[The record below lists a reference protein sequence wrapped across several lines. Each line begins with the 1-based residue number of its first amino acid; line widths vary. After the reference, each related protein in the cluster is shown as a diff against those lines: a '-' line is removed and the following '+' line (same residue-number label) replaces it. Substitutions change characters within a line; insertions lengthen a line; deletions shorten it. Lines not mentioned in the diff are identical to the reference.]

1 MILREL
7 LGSPG
12 CSWLAGREGG
22 YRERDKG
29 SLVLVEL
36 CTLSRSDGRRPV
48 SPEHHVV
55 AGVLVQHP
63 EASI

>member
-1 MILREL
+1 MVALAVH
-7 LGSPG
+7 GWPG
-12 CSWLAGREGG
+12 ERVGM
-22 YRERDKG
+22 ERDKG